1 MFIFTFLF
9 IIIFLFQFIST
20 EVVIPFKQISRNEKE
35 PKYNSSLFLDDNLL
49 FIPITSLNIG
59 NPSKKIFVVITQ
71 NISDI
76 TFHKKDIYILNNEFN
91 YSPLNSDSC
100 EI

>member
-59 NPSKKIFVVITQ
+59 NPSKKNFCCYY
-71 NISDI
+71 S
-76 TFHKKDIYILNNEFN
+76 KYIRYYL
-91 YSPLNSDSC
+91 S
-100 EI
+100 